1 DVGVTGVSAGARQRQ
16 RAAAD
21 LGQTA
26 PGCVGAGAAL
36 EPSGTAIADDAA
48 DCGTEVVAADGELV
62 RAEKIIAR
70 PCNRAGTDI
79 AVAVPAGRIG
89 EIDDAAGIGD
99 ELRVATV
106 AVVVELRAPTAVR
119 QNGRVGGGAV
129 VVELSER
136 TVVRDDG
143 RIGGGA
149 VVVERDHAAVVVGD
163 GGVSGR
169 TRVVEVQIVVVG
181 KTWRERG

>member
-1 DVGVTGVSAGARQRQ
+1 
-16 RAAAD
+16 
-21 LGQTA
+21 
-26 PGCVGAGAAL
+26 
-36 EPSGTAIADDAA
+36 
-48 DCGTEVVAADGELV
+48 

-89 EIDDAAGIGD
+89 EIDGAAGIGD

-181 KTWRERG
+181 KTWRERGIVDDAGTVDVEGDTRAARYEVKGWR